1 MSNRLSNHK
10 EELLAHKVS
19 LKKKKTHKVS
29 HWEYYTL
36 KEVSITIKDIT
47 TIIYVLDSFFEWEYF
62 TISWHD
68 SHVTPK
74 PMSLMMKTE
83 TIFILINFNL

>member
-19 LKKKKTHKVS
+19 LKKKKKLIKYS

-47 TIIYVLDSFFEWEYF
+47 TIIYLLESLFEWEYF
-62 TISWHD
+62 TIS
-68 SHVTPK
+68 
-74 PMSLMMKTE
+74 
-83 TIFILINFNL
+83 